1 MFNELEVFLTWISM
15 LGLGFGCSAL
25 RDRKNPAQIRALG
38 CVLLPLSAWLFF
50 VLLGDGALRFY

>member
-15 LGLGFGCSAL
+15 LGLGFSFSAL
-25 RDRKNPAQIRALG
+25 RDRKNPAQFRALG
-38 CVLLPLSAWLFF
+38 CVFLPLSAWLFF